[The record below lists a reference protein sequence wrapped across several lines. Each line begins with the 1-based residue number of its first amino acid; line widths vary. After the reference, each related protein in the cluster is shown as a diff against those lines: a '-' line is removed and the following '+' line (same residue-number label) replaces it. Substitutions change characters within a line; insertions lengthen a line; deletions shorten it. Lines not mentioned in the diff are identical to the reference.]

1 MSRKALSHQLAS
13 IAASQHRSIAAFRA
27 IEQRRAHGGVSDV
40 KNPFGER
47 TLELRTDEYAHE
59 FVSIPLP
66 ALPSTS
72 EKWAITSL
80 PVGTGLIVHSL
91 LGYSN
96 RFRRSMR
103 STLHGLQLTW
113 LPP

>member
-1 MSRKALSHQLAS
+1 MSRKALSHQLA
-13 IAASQHRSIAAFRA
+13 SIAAFRA

-40 KNPFGER
+40 TNPFGER